1 MDVGSFA
8 LGVVAGVVALVAALA
23 AFVAAKMRR
32 LGGALPLLGGL
43 RPRAP
48 TRPGPR
54 VETDEDG
61 YILPQ
66 EELE

>member
-8 LGVVAGVVALVAALA
+8 LGAVTGALALFGVLA

-54 VETDEDG
+54 VDTDEDG

-66 EELE
+66 EEPE

>member
-8 LGVVAGVVALVAALA
+8 LGVVAGLVVLVAALV
-23 AFVAAKMRR
+23 AFVAVKLRHV
-32 LGGALPLLGGL
+32 GGALPLLGGL
-43 RPRAP
+43 RLRAP
-48 TRPGPR
+48 MRPGPR

-66 EELE
+66 EESE